1 MFANIVQIQLKRE
14 EEEEGLSFGAV
25 QNVHVR
31 RLQLRRALYSA
42 RLNPRTPDFWVVKVV
57 CFTELPK
64 GDITRVC

>member
-14 EEEEGLSFGAV
+14 EEEGLSFGAV
-25 QNVHVR
+25 QNVRFR
-31 RLQLRRALYSA
+31 RLQLRRALYSG
-42 RLNPRTPDFWVVKVV
+42 RLNPRTPDFGVVKVV